1 MLYSHG
7 ELTRNTQ
14 RLAVTT
20 SPTSRMHHGGHE
32 EMEIHGQVHHSVSS
46 RLFCLALETICL
58 HAFAKSA
65 VVQSGRQRVVMVHSV
80 FSVLYPLQ
88 QEENIVMF
96 DGQSDVDVAGL
107 HEDET
112 FNIWI
117 MFTYGRSNFG
127 CSRKRKTRSSG

>member
-1 MLYSHG
+1 M
-7 ELTRNTQ
+7 
-14 RLAVTT
+14 
-20 SPTSRMHHGGHE
+20 
-32 EMEIHGQVHHSVSS
+32 
-46 RLFCLALETICL
+46 
-58 HAFAKSA
+58 
-65 VVQSGRQRVVMVHSV
+65 VMVHSV

-127 CSRKRKTRSSG
+127 CSRKRKTRSSGLRRLEAQSISYMTTFLRQVFGDFFSAQVPQRQMGNESRR